1 MQENS
6 PERSAP
12 DGKRLPTDRR
22 TLACVALG
30 GALVAVATSTLSNA
44 PAWRALA
51 FDVRTAGL
59 FVVAVLAGA
68 LFTARDAVGDRWFAF
83 LVFGVLAGFGSVGV
97 YCLVSLLGMPPSA
110 GVRFLVAA
118 PIAAALGVGAG
129 WVLGRRVRR

>member
-1 MQENS
+1 MQETS

-12 DGKRLPTDRR
+12 VGVRLPTDRR
-22 TLACVALG
+22 TLTCVALG
-30 GALVAVATSTLSNA
+30 GALVAVATTSLSNA

-68 LFTARDAVGDRWFAF
+68 LFTARDIVGDRWFAF

-97 YCLVSLLGMPPSA
+97 YCLVALLGMPPSA

-118 PIAAALGVGAG
+118 PIAAALGIGAG
-129 WVLGRRVRR
+129 RAIGRKVRR